1 MNKKVPPAAAGRK
14 RASDTGMRASP
25 YRASTRATT
34 AASDCSTYFE
44 ITSTVFYSP
53 VTPGKKSKTAFMF
66 HHGHSNC
73 ICPMEKG
80 DPVINGAKCRC
91 APQLSYGGSL
101 RCRP

>member
-1 MNKKVPPAAAGRK
+1 MSTAAG
-14 RASDTGMRASP
+14 
-25 YRASTRATT
+25 T
-34 AASDCSTYFE
+34 ACSRQSKPDKVLTWDEEPGLQGLVWNLTDPKYFE

-80 DPVINGAKCRC
+80 DPVIKGAKCRC